1 MEELRRNGIH
11 VLILLDKIQLNRK
24 HNLKLNEENNRAGG
38 NQNIAVLGYCSIMIL
53 MSDLLIEWMS
63 KL

>member
-1 MEELRRNGIH
+1 M
-11 VLILLDKIQLNRK
+11 KQ

-38 NQNIAVLGYCSIMIL
+38 NQKITGLGYCSTVTL
-53 MSDLLIEWMS
+53 MSDLLLEWMS